1 MNEQAP
7 DVAAIVV
14 KELKEKALASPRVPI
29 SVPPRQ
35 HYHTFPNGLTIC
47 FTLDILPIGRYWH
60 LSLARVPG
68 SPTKEELDFWPRAFF
83 DEEPSI
89 ELAGIIL
96 PSFHF
101 IWRASV

>member
-1 MNEQAP
+1 MNEQAR
-7 DVAAIVV
+7 DVAAIV
-14 KELKEKALASPRVPI
+14 KEMKEKAALASPRVPI

-47 FTLDILPIGRYWH
+47 FTLDNLPLGRYWH

-68 SPTKEELDFWPRAFF
+68 SPTKEEVDFWPRAFF
-83 DEEPSI
+83 DEEP
-89 ELAGIIL
+89 LVKLLGITL

-101 IWRASV
+101 IWRY